1 MFTRTARY
9 YDRFYAFKDYA
20 GEAARIADIILG
32 ADPGART
39 LLDVG
44 CGTGAHDA
52 YLAERFSVDGVDLQ
66 PELVEIARAKV
77 PSARFIVGD
86 MREMDL
92 GRTYDAV
99 ICMFGAIAYARDP
112 AGMTQTLCCMAAHLA
127 PEGVVIVEPFIR
139 PENWRTGMVHMQ
151 TVDEPELKLCRL
163 NTSDRQGDL
172 AVLRF
177 HYLIGT
183 PEGVEHAEEEHVLG
197 LFTVEQMLSAFT
209 AAGLTAEH
217 REGDGWAR
225 GLYVARP
232 A

>member
-1 MFTRTARY
+1 
-9 YDRFYAFKDYA
+9 
-20 GEAARIADIILG
+20 
-32 ADPGART
+32 
-39 LLDVG
+39 
-44 CGTGAHDA
+44 
-52 YLAERFSVDGVDLQ
+52 
-66 PELVEIARAKV
+66 
-77 PSARFIVGD
+77 
-86 MREMDL
+86 
-92 GRTYDAV
+92 
-99 ICMFGAIAYARDP
+99 
-112 AGMTQTLCCMAAHLA
+112 
-127 PEGVVIVEPFIR
+127 VVIVEPFIR